1 MNPNPKLHLKKTFGT
16 ITEKL
21 NFQGSGVTRR
31 LETHTYWVIANFQ
44 KSSYNSGFY
53 INIGILYKELL
64 ATQPN
69 SDEIAMCFKSDSPF
83 WPHVTF
89 RIEDC
94 PDLPDSL
101 IESLKKTTTAN
112 TNDETQTYDVLLTA
126 LAKTVEFIKI
136 NHSRE
141 TIRNLH
147 KKRKLNAMILK
158 EV

>member
-1 MNPNPKLHLKKTFGT
+1 MNSNPNLHPKKIFGT
-16 ITEKL
+16 ITKKL
-21 NFQGSGVTRR
+21 NFQGSGVTRH
-31 LETHTYWVIANFQ
+31 LEMHTYWVIANFQ

-94 PDLPDSL
+94 PEFPSSL
-101 IESLKKTTTAN
+101 IESLKETTTVN
-112 TNDETQTYDVLLTA
+112 TNDETQTYEVLLTA
-126 LAKTVEFIKI
+126 LTKTVEFIKT

-147 KKRKLNAMILK
+147 QKRKLNAMILK